1 MQLRIERTLTL
12 AGAVGAVILSVL
24 AVWYWQRGAAPEV
37 AVAAAPAEPTWDWLI
52 GPGVPRGVPPAV
64 MPEAVRDPGL
74 ALDSGGHLVAGP
86 ELRRLM
92 DAYLARGPVDSRA
105 ARAQQLQA
113 FLKRELVAPAAAE
126 GERIAVQYLHYLE
139 TEERLLAREGFS
151 ATALQHL
158 AERDVQRLLA
168 YRDQRAQLRE
178 RMLGAAQSRTWFE
191 ADDSR
196 CMAALR
202 EWQVQHVAPEP
213 GQELDP
219 VEIRERRIH
228 GAALEAR
235 RDEDAQACAAQMS
248 RADGGA

>member
-1 MQLRIERTLTL
+1 MHSRTERTLTI
-12 AGAVGAVILSVL
+12 AGAVGAVVLSVL
-24 AVWYWQRGAAPEV
+24 AVWYWQRAAAPDI
-37 AVAAAPAEPTWDWLI
+37 AAAAAPAAPTWDWLI
-52 GPGVPRGVPPAV
+52 GPGVPRGDLPP
-64 MPEAVRDPGL
+64 PRETKREPGL
-74 ALDSGGHLVAGP
+74 ALDAGGHLVAGP
-86 ELRRLM
+86 ELRKLM
-92 DAYLARGPVDSRA
+92 DSRLARGPVAERP

-113 FLKRELVAPAAAE
+113 FLKSELPAPAAAE
-126 GERIAVQYLHYLE
+126 AERIAAQYLQYLE
-139 TEERLLAREGFS
+139 AEDRSLAREGFN
-151 ATALQHL
+151 AMALQQL

-178 RMLGAAQSRTWFE
+178 RMLGVAVARAWFE

-196 CMAALR
+196 CVAALR

-248 RADGGA
+248 RADGA